1 MFKEFLCR
9 YKGCC
14 LLDAIDS
21 LQLPLREI
29 SKPLL
34 LPICDAI
41 SLRSLGQVAA
51 CGKLE
56 RGALRSGSKVL
67 YLFHLSCC

>member
-1 MFKEFLCR
+1 MILCR
-9 YKGCC
+9 YQGCC

-21 LQLPLREI
+21 LKPPRRDV

-34 LPICDAI
+34 LPICDVVA
-41 SLRSLGQVAA
+41 SHSLGQVAV

-56 RGALRSGSKVL
+56 FGALRSSSKVCVP
-67 YLFHLSCC
+67 FFIMS